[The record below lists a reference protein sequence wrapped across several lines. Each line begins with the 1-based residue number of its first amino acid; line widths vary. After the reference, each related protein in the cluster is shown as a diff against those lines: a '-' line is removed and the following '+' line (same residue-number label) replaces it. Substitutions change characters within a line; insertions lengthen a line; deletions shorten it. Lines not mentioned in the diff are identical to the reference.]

1 MLDVFSNFLEKAR
14 KSAYPGGVGVNLG
27 ETIRSAGDEV
37 AGSTEDFET
46 SIVAVLGRP
55 RTMAEAADFIG
66 SYTSL
71 KISEYTRRI
80 YFEDVGGRVCEIRS
94 FLSDIEN
101 FVRENDL
108 GEDKILSLSE
118 KLLKLC
124 GEPFIECETGTFSI
138 NELDHDPGCRA
149 LAIRAESLEILLDA
163 KACGQVGLERNI
175 PPDVRNLGKG
185 TYNVVQLAHT
195 RPGIGDGNASG
206 PIALKPCDQSKSEK
220 NPDKFTH
227 GANMFREHIGR
238 ASGNYGRNLAASG
251 VQDMLCNIGKGKGIT
266 VPHVIASVSAAEIS
280 GVPCIAMEA
289 LEGETVEIATYN
301 DQISPYNNEFIRRET
316 WIQIQDVLTG
326 QIDRHCNNVML
337 TADGP
342 VAVDHD
348 LSFPTNPPREFAG
361 TVPLNITKSRWAWW
375 NIVIEQAI
383 DGKSHRNYCM
393 PPFIDEDMYNVI
405 TNINLDELEGMYQRC
420 GLTRLEISAAM
431 DRAQVLINIAR
442 NLRNNRKVIAPNE
455 WRDSQRVKDSCN
467 ETNLYAI
474 RHLRAK

>member
-1 MLDVFSNFLEKAR
+1 M
-14 KSAYPGGVGVNLG
+14 GVNLG

-55 RTMAEAADFIG
+55 RTIAEAADFIG
-66 SYTSL
+66 NYASL

-80 YFEDVGGRVCEIRS
+80 HFEDVGGRVCEIQS

-108 GEDKILSLSE
+108 GEDKILSLNG

-138 NELDHDPGCRA
+138 NELDRDPGCRA

-175 PPDVRNLGKG
+175 PPEVRNLGEG
-185 TYNVVQLAHT
+185 AFNVVQLAHT
-195 RPGIGDGNASG
+195 RLGVNGGNASG
-206 PIALKPCDQSKSEK
+206 PVALKPCDQSKSEK
-220 NPDKFTH
+220 DSDEFT
-227 GANMFREHIGR
+227 GDAYEVSSVIGR
-238 ASGNYGRNLAASG
+238 ASGSYGRNRATSG
-251 VQDMLCNIGKGKGIT
+251 VQDMLCDIGKRLGIT
-266 VPHVIASVSAAEIS
+266 VPHVIASVSAAEIN

-289 LEGETVEIATYN
+289 LAGETLGDSV
-301 DQISPYNNEFIRRET
+301 ISCENEHVYRET
-316 WIQIQDVLTG
+316 WMQLQDVLTG
-326 QIDRHCNNVML
+326 QIDRHSDNVML

-342 VAVDHD
+342 VAIDHD

-361 TVPLNITKSRWAWW
+361 AVPKTLSIPFQRPDLYL
-375 NIVIEQAI
+375 AI
-383 DGKSHRNYCM
+383 DRVSMRNYCM

-420 GLTRLEISAAM
+420 GLTRHEIAAAL
-431 DRAQVLINIAR
+431 DRARELQNEAQALE
-442 NLRNNRKVIAPNE
+442 KSGMVIQPNE
-455 WRDSQRVKDSCN
+455 WAMPQKLEPLNVRNS
-467 ETNLYAI
+467 YAV
-474 RHLRAK
+474 RHYYSNIYT